1 MYAVGFEIENRVVY
15 VEDVQDFDTAKE
27 FAEKNNGYVYAQDP
41 EFGIADRIWPKPYVG
56 VSWQEIND
64 MLVHTF
70 C

>member
-15 VEDVQDFDTAKE
+15 VGDIQDFDAAKE
-27 FAEKNNGYVYAQDP
+27 FAEKNNGYVYAQDH
-41 EFGIADRIWPKPYVG
+41 EFGITDRIWPKPYVS

-64 MLVHTF
+64 LLVHTF